1 MALVESV
8 KFVKEH
14 LAVKTE
20 TLGID
25 GLGNIAKT
33 SMSSKLLGPESDLFS
48 KMVVQ
53 AVQSVKSATG
63 KIPIKNIHIVKAH
76 GQSSVESRLF
86 EGYVLQTGRSSQL
99 MKTRVEGAKIAFL
112 DVNLNK
118 FRLNMGIQVVV
129 NDPKNLEKIRQAELD
144 ILKTR
149 CKLILDSGANVVLTT
164 RGLDDVA
171 AKYLVEGGALGLRR
185 VPKQDMRKLAA
196 ACGGSIVTTFSN
208 NEGQEVFEKSFLGE
222 ASTVYEEALGD
233 NDFVF
238 FKGLKEK
245 AKPVCTLIVR
255 GANEFMIDE
264 VERSLHDALCVV
276 KRTLESGYAVAGGG
290 ACEMALAIHLEA
302 YASTIVSSL
311 FCFLMFDY
319 FS

>member
-1 MALVESV
+1 M

-20 TLGID
+20 SLGVE
-25 GLGNIAKT
+25 GLANIAKT

-53 AVQSVKSATG
+53 AVQAVKSPAG
-63 KIPIKNIHIVKAH
+63 KIPIKNIHVVKAH
-76 GQSSVESRLF
+76 GRGSADSRLF

-99 MKTRVEGAKIAFL
+99 MKTRVENAKIAFL

-149 CKLILDSGANVVLTT
+149 CKLILDAGATVILTT

-185 VPKQDMRKLAA
+185 VPKPDMRRLAA
-196 ACGGSIVTTFSN
+196 ACGGALVTTFSN
-208 NEGQEVFEKSFLGE
+208 NEGEEVFDKASLGD
-222 ASTVYEEALGD
+222 ASSVFEEALGD

-238 FKGLKEK
+238 FKGLKDK

-255 GANEFMIDE
+255 GANELMIDE

-276 KRTLESGYAVAGGG
+276 KRTLESGFAVAGGG

-302 YASTIVSSL
+302 YASSIVTLLL
-311 FCFLMFDY
+311 FIMKNIQ
-319 FS
+319 